1 MVLLYNW
8 VVKELY
14 INVGGFCV
22 SRFILIGILLMTAFW
37 AGPFNR
43 AWAAEPF
50 DPLPENEFQ
59 WVQATARS
67 SYYFNKQAM
76 TYEIGADGYADTNI
90 LLVPTVK
97 LYDNMQV
104 DDIIMKRQWR
114 NLSTYRFNELVGA
127 AEYLRID
134 LQKKTVEYTDCIYLD
149 QGYNSLYAEYERP
162 TQDMTTMS
170 PRNVDYKFY
179 QAILE
184 YEQQHRKEL
193 LEKIADQVKQEDLKA
208 AGIKVDKHK
217 DKDKNKDKKER
228 KSRE

>member
-14 INVGGFCV
+14 INVGGNCV

-76 TYEIGADGYADTNI
+76 TYEIGADGYVDTNI

-193 LEKIADQVKQEDLKA
+193 LEKIADQVKPEDLKA

>member
-1 MVLLYNW
+1 MVSLYNW

-14 INVGGFCV
+14 INVGGNCV

-193 LEKIADQVKQEDLKA
+193 LEKIADQVKPEDLKA

>member
-14 INVGGFCV
+14 INVGGNCV

-193 LEKIADQVKQEDLKA
+193 LEKIADQVKPEDLKA

-228 KSRE
+228 KRRE

>member
-1 MVLLYNW
+1 M
-8 VVKELY
+8 
-14 INVGGFCV
+14 
-22 SRFILIGILLMTAFW
+22 
-37 AGPFNR
+37 
-43 AWAAEPF
+43 
-50 DPLPENEFQ
+50 
-59 WVQATARS
+59 VQATARS

-193 LEKIADQVKQEDLKA
+193 LEKIADQVKPEDLKA

>member
-14 INVGGFCV
+14 INVGGNCV

-67 SYYFNKQAM
+67 SYYFNKEAM

-193 LEKIADQVKQEDLKA
+193 LEKIADQVKPEDLKA

>member
-1 MVLLYNW
+1 MGRY
-8 VVKELY
+8 
-14 INVGGFCV
+14 
-22 SRFILIGILLMTAFW
+22 ILIGILLMTAFL

-50 DPLPENEFQ
+50 EPLPENEFQ

-97 LYDNMQV
+97 LYDNMQI

-162 TQDMTTMS
+162 TQNMTTMS

-193 LEKIADQVKQEDLKA
+193 LEKIVDQVKPEDLKA

-217 DKDKNKDKKER
+217 DKNKDKKER
-228 KSRE
+228 KSRG

>member
-1 MVLLYNW
+1 M
-8 VVKELY
+8 
-14 INVGGFCV
+14 
-22 SRFILIGILLMTAFW
+22 SRYILIGILLMTAFF

-50 DPLPENEFQ
+50 EPLPENEFQ

-97 LYDNMQV
+97 LYDNMQI

-162 TQDMTTMS
+162 TQNMTTMS

-193 LEKIADQVKQEDLKA
+193 LEKIVDQVKPEDLKA

-217 DKDKNKDKKER
+217 DKNKDKKER
-228 KSRE
+228 KSRG

>member
-1 MVLLYNW
+1 MGRY
-8 VVKELY
+8 
-14 INVGGFCV
+14 
-22 SRFILIGILLMTAFW
+22 ILIGILLMTAFF
-37 AGPFNR
+37 AGSFNR

-50 DPLPENEFQ
+50 ESLPENEFQ

-97 LYDNMQV
+97 LYDNMQI

-162 TQDMTTMS
+162 TQNMTTMS

-193 LEKIADQVKQEDLKA
+193 LEKIVDQVKPEDLKA

-217 DKDKNKDKKER
+217 DKNKDKKER
-228 KSRE
+228 KSRG

>member
-1 MVLLYNW
+1 MGRY
-8 VVKELY
+8 
-14 INVGGFCV
+14 
-22 SRFILIGILLMTAFW
+22 ILIGILLMTAFF

-50 DPLPENEFQ
+50 EPLPENEFQ

-97 LYDNMQV
+97 LYDNMQI

-162 TQDMTTMS
+162 TQNMTTMS

-193 LEKIADQVKQEDLKA
+193 LEKIVDQVKPEDLKA

-217 DKDKNKDKKER
+217 DKNKDKKER
-228 KSRE
+228 KSRG

>member
-14 INVGGFCV
+14 INVGGNCV

-193 LEKIADQVKQEDLKA
+193 LEKSPT
-208 AGIKVDKHK
+208 
-217 DKDKNKDKKER
+217 R
-228 KSRE
+228 

>member
-14 INVGGFCV
+14 INVGGNCV

-193 LEKIADQVKQEDLKA
+193 LEKIADQVKSKDLKA

>member
-1 MVLLYNW
+1 M
-8 VVKELY
+8 
-14 INVGGFCV
+14 
-22 SRFILIGILLMTAFW
+22 SRFILIGILLMTAFG

-193 LEKIADQVKQEDLKA
+193 LEKIADQVKPEDLKA
-208 AGIKVDKHK
+208 AGIKVDRHK

>member
-1 MVLLYNW
+1 MGRY
-8 VVKELY
+8 
-14 INVGGFCV
+14 
-22 SRFILIGILLMTAFW
+22 ILIGILLMTAFF

-50 DPLPENEFQ
+50 ESLPENEFQ

-97 LYDNMQV
+97 LYDNMQI

-162 TQDMTTMS
+162 TQNMTTMS

-193 LEKIADQVKQEDLKA
+193 LEKIVDQVKPEDLKA

-217 DKDKNKDKKER
+217 DKNKDKKER
-228 KSRE
+228 KSRG

>member
-14 INVGGFCV
+14 INVGGNCV

-127 AEYLRID
+127 AEYMRID

-193 LEKIADQVKQEDLKA
+193 LEKIADQVKPEDLKA

>member
-37 AGPFNR
+37 AGPFNK

-76 TYEIGADGYADTNI
+76 TYEIGADGYVDTNI

-193 LEKIADQVKQEDLKA
+193 LEKIADQVKPEDLKA

>member
-1 MVLLYNW
+1 MGR
-8 VVKELY
+8 Y
-14 INVGGFCV
+14 I
-22 SRFILIGILLMTAFW
+22 LMGILLMTAFF

-50 DPLPENEFQ
+50 ESLPENEFQ

-97 LYDNMQV
+97 LYDNMQI

-162 TQDMTTMS
+162 TQNMTTMS

-193 LEKIADQVKQEDLKA
+193 LEKIVDQVKPEDLKA

-217 DKDKNKDKKER
+217 DKNKDKKER
-228 KSRE
+228 KSRG

>member
-1 MVLLYNW
+1 MFLVAGNC
-8 VVKELY
+8 
-14 INVGGFCV
+14 VG
-22 SRFILIGILLMTAFW
+22 RYILIGILLMTAFF

-50 DPLPENEFQ
+50 ESLPENEFQ

-97 LYDNMQV
+97 LYDNMQI

-162 TQDMTTMS
+162 TQNMTTMS

-193 LEKIADQVKQEDLKA
+193 LEKIVDQVKPEDLKA

-217 DKDKNKDKKER
+217 DKNKDKKER
-228 KSRE
+228 KSRG

>member
-1 MVLLYNW
+1 M
-8 VVKELY
+8 
-14 INVGGFCV
+14 
-22 SRFILIGILLMTAFW
+22 SRYILIGIFLAVSFLL
-37 AGPFNR
+37 GPFNK

-50 DPLPENEFQ
+50 EPLPEDEFQ

-76 TYEIGADGYADTNI
+76 TYEIGSDGYADTNI

-97 LYDNMQV
+97 LFDNMQV

-114 NLSTYRFNELVGA
+114 NLSTYRFDELVGA

-170 PRNVDYKFY
+170 PKNVDYKFY
-179 QAILE
+179 QAIVD
-184 YEQQHRKEL
+184 YEREHRKEL
-193 LEKIADQVKQEDLKA
+193 LEKIADQVRPKDLKA
-208 AGIKVDKHK
+208 AGIKVDKDKK
-217 DKDKNKDKKER
+217 DKVKRER
-228 KSRE
+228 KSKE

>member
-1 MVLLYNW
+1 
-8 VVKELY
+8 
-14 INVGGFCV
+14 
-22 SRFILIGILLMTAFW
+22 MTAFW

-193 LEKIADQVKQEDLKA
+193 LEKIADQVKPEDLKA

>member
-1 MVLLYNW
+1 MVSLYNW

-193 LEKIADQVKQEDLKA
+193 LEKIADQVKPEDLKA

>member
-14 INVGGFCV
+14 INVGGNCV

-193 LEKIADQVKQEDLKA
+193 LEKIADQVKPEDLKA

-228 KSRE
+228 KSRK

>member
-14 INVGGFCV
+14 INVGGNCV

-193 LEKIADQVKQEDLKA
+193 LEKIADQVKPEDLKA

>member
-1 MVLLYNW
+1 M
-8 VVKELY
+8 
-14 INVGGFCV
+14 

-193 LEKIADQVKQEDLKA
+193 LEKIADQVKPEDLKA

-228 KSRE
+228 QSRE

>member
-14 INVGGFCV
+14 INVGGNCV

-193 LEKIADQVKQEDLKA
+193 LEKIADQVKPEDLKA

-217 DKDKNKDKKER
+217 DKDKNND
-228 KSRE
+228 

>member
-50 DPLPENEFQ
+50 EPLPENEFQ

-97 LYDNMQV
+97 LYDNMQI

-162 TQDMTTMS
+162 TQNMTTMS

-193 LEKIADQVKQEDLKA
+193 LEKIVDQVKPEDLKA

-217 DKDKNKDKKER
+217 DKNKDKKER
-228 KSRE
+228 KSRG

>member
-1 MVLLYNW
+1 M
-8 VVKELY
+8 
-14 INVGGFCV
+14 

-193 LEKIADQVKQEDLKA
+193 LEKIADQVKPEDLKA